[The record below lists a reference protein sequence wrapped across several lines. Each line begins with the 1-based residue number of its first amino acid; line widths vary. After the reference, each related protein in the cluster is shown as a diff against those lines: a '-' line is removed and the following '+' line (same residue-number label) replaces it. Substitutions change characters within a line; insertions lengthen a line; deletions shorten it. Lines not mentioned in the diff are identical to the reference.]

1 MNKSLDILSDI
12 AVYTKY
18 AKYIP
23 ELKRRETWEEAVYR
37 RIQMDVQKFPNLEK
51 EIYEAYSVVLNKEGL
66 PSMRS
71 IQFAGKP
78 IELNNARMY
87 NCCAL
92 PVDSI
97 ESFSE
102 TMFLL
107 LSGCGVGYSVQYHDI
122 CKLPDLIG
130 PSKKT
135 RRYLIGDSIIGWA
148 DAVKAL
154 MKSYFLNKPLPI
166 FDYSDIRPKG
176 ALLITSGGS
185 APGPAP
191 LKAGLINIQK
201 VLDAAIAERGSG
213 TKLTSLEIN
222 DIMCYIADTVL
233 SGGLRRASCICLFS
247 IDDKEMFESKF
258 GDWWDKQPQ
267 RARANNSVY
276 MIRHKAK
283 KEDFYYI
290 WDRIKAR
297 KTGDPGIYW
306 SNDKYSLVNPCVS
319 GDTEILTIDGYE
331 RIDSLVDQT
340 VTIWNGKE
348 WSEVTP
354 KITGYNQPMLKISFS
369 DGRNLKCTD
378 YHKFHIFSNYN
389 GGTKIVNANQLKI
402 GDKLTKYDFPLL
414 GNRNPHSKKYD
425 TDDKYWYTAGFYC
438 ADETTGQNFI
448 RLFEPKYSCEKRLEI
463 LKGSEKE
470 YETNSGVKYKN
481 LTIVPCG
488 KDKNFVPSNEI
499 YIEDRLSYIAGLLD
513 GDGCELKEGGAQIGS
528 INKEFLL
535 KVQKL
540 LSTVGVN
547 SKVVD
552 GVPEGY
558 RIMPDG
564 KGGTE
569 KYFCKKSYR
578 LCIGATQIQY
588 LIQLGLSC
596 ERLSFDKTP
605 QRDASQYTKIVAIE
619 RIDNENIVYCFNEP
633 KNHTG
638 IFNGIM
644 TGQCNEAS
652 LDPYS
657 FCNLTTVN
665 GSNIINQEDFNN
677 RVRKV
682 AFIGTLQASYTDFHY
697 LRPIWKETTEKNS
710 LLGVS
715 ITGIAS
721 GELDKINL
729 KEAAKVAVEE
739 NKRVAKLI
747 GIRSA
752 KRVTLIKPEG
762 TASIVLKTSSGIHD
776 WYAPYYIRRMRF
788 NKNEAIYKYFKENIP
803 ELVEDDFFKPTTDA
817 VVSIPVK
824 APDGALV
831 TKNSTAISILERIKR
846 FHTEWIKPGHI
857 KGDNTHNV
865 SATVFIKDDEW
876 DEVGEWLW
884 DNRYHYN
891 GVALFKYD
899 SNEYIQAPF
908 EEITKEKFEE
918 MYKYLKDIDLTQIV
932 EEVNT
937 VDHKQIVACAGGKC
951 EI

>member
-12 AVYTKY
+12 AIYTKY
-18 AKYIP
+18 ARYIP

-107 LSGCGVGYSVQYHDI
+107 LSGCGVGYSVQQHDI
-122 CKLPDLIG
+122 CKLPDLLG

-148 DAVKAL
+148 DAIKAL
-154 MKSYFLNKPLPI
+154 MKSYFLNKPLPL

-176 ALLITSGGS
+176 ALLVTSGGS

-191 LKAGLINIQK
+191 LKAGLINVQK

-306 SNDKYSLVNPCVS
+306 SNDKYSLVNPC
-319 GDTEILTIDGYE
+319 
-331 RIDSLVDQT
+331 
-340 VTIWNGKE
+340 
-348 WSEVTP
+348 
-354 KITGYNQPMLKISFS
+354 
-369 DGRNLKCTD
+369 
-378 YHKFHIFSNYN
+378 
-389 GGTKIVNANQLKI
+389 
-402 GDKLTKYDFPLL
+402 
-414 GNRNPHSKKYD
+414 
-425 TDDKYWYTAGFYC
+425 
-438 ADETTGQNFI
+438 
-448 RLFEPKYSCEKRLEI
+448 
-463 LKGSEKE
+463 
-470 YETNSGVKYKN
+470 
-481 LTIVPCG
+481 
-488 KDKNFVPSNEI
+488 
-499 YIEDRLSYIAGLLD
+499 
-513 GDGCELKEGGAQIGS
+513 
-528 INKEFLL
+528 
-535 KVQKL
+535 
-540 LSTVGVN
+540 
-547 SKVVD
+547 
-552 GVPEGY
+552 
-558 RIMPDG
+558 
-564 KGGTE
+564 
-569 KYFCKKSYR
+569 
-578 LCIGATQIQY
+578 
-588 LIQLGLSC
+588 
-596 ERLSFDKTP
+596 
-605 QRDASQYTKIVAIE
+605 
-619 RIDNENIVYCFNEP
+619 
-633 KNHTG
+633 
-638 IFNGIM
+638 
-644 TGQCNEAS
+644 NEAS

-697 LRPIWKETTEKNS
+697 LRSIWKETTEKNS

-729 KEAAKVAVEE
+729 EEAAKVAVEE

-824 APDGALV
+824 APDGAQV
-831 TKNSTAISILERIKR
+831 TKTSTALSILERIKR

-876 DEVGEWLW
+876 DKVGEWLW

-918 MYKYLKDIDLTQIV
+918 MYKHLKDIDLSQIV
-932 EEVNT
+932 EDVNT
-937 VDHKQIVACAGGKC
+937 VDHKQIIACAGGKC

>member
-12 AVYTKY
+12 AIYTKY

-37 RIQMDVQKFPNLEK
+37 RIQMDVRKYPNLSD

-107 LSGCGVGYSVQYHDI
+107 LSGCGVGYSVQQHDI
-122 CKLPDLIG
+122 CKLPDLLG

-148 DAVKAL
+148 DAIKAL
-154 MKSYFLNKPLPI
+154 MKSYFLNKPLPL

-191 LKAGLINIQK
+191 LKTGLINVQK

-290 WDRIKAR
+290 WERIKAR

-319 GDTEILTIDGYE
+319 GDTEILTINGYE

-438 ADETTGQNFI
+438 ADGTTGQNFI
-448 RLFEPKYSCEKRLEI
+448 RLFEPKYSCEKRLEV

-481 LTIVPCG
+481 LTIMPCG
-488 KDKNFVPSNEI
+488 KDKNLVPSNEI

-528 INKEFLL
+528 VNKEFLL

-547 SKVVD
+547 SKVTD

-605 QRDASQYTKIVAIE
+605 QRDASQYTRIVAIE
-619 RIDNENIVYCFNEP
+619 RINDENIVYCFNEP

-665 GSNIINQEDFNN
+665 GSNIVNQEDFNN

-682 AFIGTLQASYTDFHY
+682 TFIGTLQASYTDFHY

-729 KEAAKVAVEE
+729 EEAAKVAVEE
-739 NKRVAKLI
+739 NKRVSKLI
-747 GIRSA
+747 GIKSA
-752 KRVTLIKPEG
+752 KRITLIKPEG

-776 WYAPYYIRRMRF
+776 WYAPYYIRRIRF
-788 NKNEAIYKYFKENIP
+788 NKNEAIYKYFKENMP

-824 APDGALV
+824 APDGAQV
-831 TKNSTAISILERIKR
+831 TKTSTALSILERIKR

-876 DEVGEWLW
+876 DKVGEWLW

-918 MYKYLKDIDLTQIV
+918 MYKHLKDIDLSQIV
-932 EEVNT
+932 EDVNT
-937 VDHKQIVACAGGKC
+937 VDHKQIIACAGGKC